1 MTAIKRRQFRDA
13 LDDKFHREIPRAA
26 AQGGFWTTSLGST
39 NTGKRNMGLYV
50 HSLTRLPLGMERD
63 YYVYVLD
70 YGWDEP
76 LTQAL
81 HANFR
86 KMADLAAKSDAIVV
100 AGTDSRAFAQEVL
113 SVHVDEPNFRWD
125 NINGEPGED
134 ILPALMITTAHPRK
148 FLDRFP
154 GYIPSLSSRGAADD
168 TMIIISI
175 KGLCKTAGDVTT
187 LIEKVFRDIAE
198 DRPLKN
204 FVVAKEVAVNT
215 RQSVSEAFIL
225 KPAIYGIGVDIKA
238 LIKGLRRGA

>member
-1 MTAIKRRQFRDA
+1 
-13 LDDKFHREIPRAA
+13 
-26 AQGGFWTTSLGST
+26 
-39 NTGKRNMGLYV
+39 MGLYV
-50 HSLTRLPLGMERD
+50 HSLSRLPLGMERD

-76 LTQAL
+76 LTQTL

-125 NINGEPGED
+125 NIKGEPGED
-134 ILPALMITTAHPRK
+134 ILPALMITTAHPRR
-148 FLDRFP
+148 FLGRFP
-154 GYIPSLSSRGAADD
+154 GYAPNISSRGTADD

-175 KGLCKTAGDVTT
+175 KGLCKTPGDVTA

-198 DRPLKN
+198 DRPLEN
-204 FVVAKEVAVNT
+204 FIVAKEVSASP
-215 RQSVSEAFIL
+215 RQSMSEAIIL
-225 KPAIYGIGVDIKA
+225 KPAIYGVGVDIKA
-238 LIKGLRRGA
+238 IIKGFRRSD